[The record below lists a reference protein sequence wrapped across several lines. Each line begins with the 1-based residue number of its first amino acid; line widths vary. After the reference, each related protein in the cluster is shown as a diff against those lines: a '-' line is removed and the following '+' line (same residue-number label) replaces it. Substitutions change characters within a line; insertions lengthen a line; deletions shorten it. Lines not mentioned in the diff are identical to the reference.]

1 VGTVID
7 VNTVDAVLVAVL
19 GAAAAVGGALTAVV
33 AGPGPGAGFAVAVVV
48 LQLVTSPVILVRR
61 RWPVGTGLVIAGS
74 VAAQTVL
81 ALAAPRNLPETLLSV
96 SAWAPL
102 ALSVA
107 VENITERGIPAARA
121 AWVWAAIGV
130 LTVLG
135 TRAWDPSAGFIANG
149 LLHNAVAPL
158 FGLWLAARRRRLHLL
173 TERAERAEREQW
185 WRAEQA
191 RTEERHRLAAE
202 LHDLVAHRVT
212 LMTLQAGA
220 LTTKAPDPVI
230 RTAADE
236 LRANGVRALDELRE
250 LVGVLRRAPSAAAPP
265 LAEPAAPPLAEP
277 AAPPLAEPAA
287 PPLAELVE
295 EAGRVGQAVRL
306 TEEGDAST
314 LSPVTGRTAYRIVQE
329 ALTNA
334 RRHAWSA
341 AVRVDVSYDPHRTRI
356 VVHNDAPA
364 SRNRPLAEGGGTGLA
379 GLGERIELIGGSLRA
394 GPDGAGGFRLE
405 AGLPTRVGR

>member
-1 VGTVID
+1 MGTVID
-7 VNTVDAVLVAVL
+7 VSTVDAVLVAVL
-19 GAAAAVGGALTAVV
+19 GAAAAVGGLLAAVV

-61 RWPVGTGLVIAGS
+61 RWPVGIGLVIAGS

-81 ALAAPRNLPETLLSV
+81 ALAAPRNLPETL
-96 SAWAPL
+96 
-102 ALSVA
+102 
-107 VENITERGIPAARA
+107 
-121 AWVWAAIGV
+121 
-130 LTVLG
+130 
-135 TRAWDPSAGFIANG
+135 
-149 LLHNAVAPL
+149 L

-191 RTEERHRLAAE
+191 RTEERHRLAAP
-202 LHDLVAHRVT
+202 L
-212 LMTLQAGA
+212 
-220 LTTKAPDPVI
+220 
-230 RTAADE
+230 
-236 LRANGVRALDELRE
+236 
-250 LVGVLRRAPSAAAPP
+250 
-265 LAEPAAPPLAEP
+265 LAEPAAPL
-277 AAPPLAEPAA
+277 
-287 PPLAELVE
+287 LAELVE

-341 AVRVDVSYDPHRTRI
+341 TVRVDVSYDPHRTRI

>member
-1 VGTVID
+1 MKAI
-7 VNTVDAVLVAVL
+7 DAVLVAVL
-19 GAAAAVGGALTAVV
+19 GAAAAVGGVLAVVV
-33 AGPGPGAGFAVAVVV
+33 AGPGAGTGFVVAVAVV
-48 LQLVTSPVILVRR
+48 QLVTSPVVLVRR
-61 RWPVGTGLVIAGS
+61 RWPVGIGLVLAGS
-74 VAAQTVL
+74 VAAQTLL
-81 ALAAPRNLPETLLSV
+81 ALAAPGNLPETLLSV
-96 SAWAPL
+96 SAWGPL

-121 AWVWAAIGV
+121 ARVWAAIGV
-130 LTVLG
+130 LTLLG
-135 TRAWDPSAGFIANG
+135 TRPWDPDAGFIANG

-185 WRAEQA
+185 WRTEQA

-220 LTTKAPDPVI
+220 LATTTPDPTA

-236 LRANGVRALDELRE
+236 LRAHGVRALDELRE
-250 LVGVLRRAPSAAAPP
+250 LVGVLRREPSAAAPP
-265 LAEPAAPPLAEP
+265 LAEPAPPA
-277 AAPPLAEPAA
+277 
-287 PPLAELVE
+287 LAELVAD
-295 EAGRVGQAVRL
+295 AGRVGQSVRL

-341 AVRVDVSYDPHRTRI
+341 TVRVDVSYDPHRTRI
-356 VVHNDAPA
+356 VVHNDAPV
-364 SRNRPLAEGGGTGLA
+364 SRDRPLAEGGGTGLA
-379 GLGERIELIGGSLRA
+379 GLSERIELIGGSLRA